1 MTEDALTLTSA
12 TLTLIERAHDSLL
25 IGYAAESATARHR
38 AAQVAALR
46 GAAAVVAARDVHGR
60 QSRLGPVSLW
70 DLLARLTPELA
81 EWARH
86 FALVTRRL
94 PLVDTGRVR
103 VSVREADDLLR
114 DAEAFLAR
122 AELVVGMPARLDPVP
137 GLAPVRSA

>member
-1 MTEDALTLTSA
+1 MADGLQSARTELDGAELASHPNQRYAAAYRA
-12 TLTLIERAHDSLL
+12 TLKV
-25 IGYAAESATARHR
+25 AAEVIGICRPQLDSTRPR
-38 AAQVAALR
+38 NV
-46 GAAAVVAARDVHGR
+46 
-60 QSRLGPVSLW
+60 W
-70 DLLARLTPELA
+70 DLVSQLAPELA